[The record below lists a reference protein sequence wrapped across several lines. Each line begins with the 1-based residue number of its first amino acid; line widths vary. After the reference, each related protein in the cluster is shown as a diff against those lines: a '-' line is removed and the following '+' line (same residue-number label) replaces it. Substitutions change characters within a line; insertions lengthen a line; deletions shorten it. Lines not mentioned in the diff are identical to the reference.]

1 MNFRITTI
9 FLACIFLTSCKKE
22 LASIS
27 KVKEIDIT
35 SINTQ
40 TTYKVWVVLPS
51 KYDQNIQYQS
61 LYLLDAD
68 ASYLKTDK
76 IAKLT
81 EQISSVKNK
90 QNVIVVGISSA
101 SDRNRDF
108 TPTKTDLGDGGSE
121 NYAKFISN
129 ELIPLIENNYNVE
142 KSSKSRAIL
151 GHSLGGLL
159 VGYFFINYPDLFQ
172 NYIMLSPS
180 LWYDKHILFEYEK
193 NNRLINSKKSGT
205 IYLACGQLEETT
217 VIESIEFNFRLKL
230 FYQGF
235 KHQFSILKNR
245 THISS
250 ALENAENGISFYFDN
265 K

>member
-1 MNFRITTI
+1 MTFRITTFILASI
-9 FLACIFLTSCKKE
+9 FLNSCKKE
-22 LASIS
+22 LVPVSQ
-27 KVKEIDIT
+27 VKEIDIT
-35 SINTQ
+35 SNNTQ
-40 TTYKVWVVLPS
+40 TKYKVWVILPS
-51 KYDQNIQYQS
+51 EYDQNQKYES

-68 ASYLKTDK
+68 ASYLKTEK

-81 EQISSVKNK
+81 EQISSLKNK

-129 ELIPLIENNYNVE
+129 ELIPLIEQNYNVE
-142 KSSKSRAIL
+142 TSSKSRAIL

-159 VGYFFINYPDLFQ
+159 VGYLFVNYPELFQ

-193 NNRLINSKKSGT
+193 NNRVINSQKSGT
-205 IYLACGQLEETT
+205 IYLACGQLEETA
-217 VIESIEFNFRLKL
+217 VIESIEFNYRLKN

-235 KHQFSILKNR
+235 KHEFSILKNR

-250 ALENAENGISFYFDN
+250 AFENAEKGIAFYFEN